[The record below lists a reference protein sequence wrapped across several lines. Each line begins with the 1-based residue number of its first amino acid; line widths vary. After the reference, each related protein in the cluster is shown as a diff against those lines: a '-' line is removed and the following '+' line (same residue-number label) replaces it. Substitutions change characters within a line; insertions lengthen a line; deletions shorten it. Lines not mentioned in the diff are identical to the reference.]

1 MSSGGKR
8 KKSNYCRKCDLTFKS
23 KKRLRRHML
32 KEHVVVGKLACKNC
46 RNLFNARKD
55 LRVHIYKTHKN
66 DKDKE
71 GNKIIT
77 STVRNCTGD
86 DMKVTPKDIDDGEVN
101 RDIVNKSESLI
112 SICEDSSKYYQ
123 INDSRKLQFKHTC
136 SGCDAFPNKNHKLNP
151 HLIKMNNGIIDQC
164 ETISIT
170 D

>member
-1 MSSGGKR
+1 MSR
-8 KKSNYCRKCDLTFKS
+8 
-23 KKRLRRHML
+23 
-32 KEHVVVGKLACKNC
+32 EHNEIGKLACKNC

-77 STVRNCTGD
+77 STVRNCTDD

-123 INDSRKLQFKHTC
+123 ISRKLQFKHTC
-136 SGCDAFPNKNHKLNP
+136 NGCDVSSNDNRKLNP
-151 HLIKMNNGIIDQC
+151 HLITVHNKMEEVICRNPSGK
-164 ETISIT
+164 
-170 D
+170 